1 MGAAFETVGKNSKL
15 PTPDHRPIEIE
26 EIVVRRIDPFA
37 AIEVRGEGAGEG
49 GIDGLQMAVV
59 KKKGSPVRGF
69 LNERHSMRC
78 VTIREQGGSL

>member
-1 MGAAFETVGKNSKL
+1 
-15 PTPDHRPIEIE
+15 
-26 EIVVRRIDPFA
+26 
-37 AIEVRGEGAGEG
+37 
-49 GIDGLQMAVV
+49 MAVV